1 MASQPAQP
9 PPASQAQRTAEAK
22 AAFTAS
28 LNSVGS
34 TLDAELQSRAR
45 NIHAN
50 SKALGKQE
58 QGVEKEI
65 KKLSKQSDQM
75 QKVVD
80 KAKSDLKEFDS
91 LQNFETDLEADLERD
106 LKLIEETLRIVEEDD
121 WSDDDNQEAEEHANP
136 HPDKE
141 GGKRQ
146 NPSTDLP

>member
-1 MASQPAQP
+1 MASQAAQA

-34 TLDAELQSRAR
+34 NLDADLQSRAR

-50 SKALGKQE
+50 SKALSKQE
-58 QGVEKEI
+58 QSVDKEI

-80 KAKSDLKEFDS
+80 KTKSDLAEFNS
-91 LQNFETDLEADLERD
+91 LQNFEAGLGADWERD
-106 LKLIEETLRIVEEDD
+106 LMLIEETLRIAEEHD
-121 WSDDDNQEAEEHANP
+121 WSDRDDQEADEHAKP
-136 HPDKE
+136 HSNE
-141 GGKRQ
+141 ESGRQ
-146 NPSTDLP
+146 

>member
-1 MASQPAQP
+1 MASQPAQA

-34 TLDAELQSRAR
+34 NLDADLQSRAR

-50 SKALGKQE
+50 SKALSKQE
-58 QGVEKEI
+58 QGVDKEI

-80 KAKSDLKEFDS
+80 KTKNDLKEFDS
-91 LQNFETDLEADLERD
+91 LQSFETDFGVDLERE
-106 LKLIEETLRIVEEDD
+106 LMLIEETLRIVEEDD
-121 WSDDDNQEAEEHANP
+121 WSDTDDQEAEEHTNP
-136 HPDKE
+136 HSNKE
-141 GGKRQ
+141 SGRH
-146 NPSTDLP
+146 

>member
-1 MASQPAQP
+1 MASQPAQA

-34 TLDAELQSRAR
+34 NLDADLQSRAR

-50 SKALGKQE
+50 SKALSKQE
-58 QGVEKEI
+58 QGVDKEI

-80 KAKSDLKEFDS
+80 KTKNDLKEFDS
-91 LQNFETDLEADLERD
+91 LQSFETDFGVDLERE
-106 LKLIEETLRIVEEDD
+106 LMLIEETLRIVEEDD
-121 WSDDDNQEAEEHANP
+121 WSDTDDQEAEEHTNP
-136 HPDKE
+136 HSKE
-141 GGKRQ
+141 ESGRH
-146 NPSTDLP
+146 

>member
-34 TLDAELQSRAR
+34 NLDADLQSRAR

-50 SKALGKQE
+50 STALSKQE

-80 KAKSDLKEFDS
+80 KTKSDLKEFDS
-91 LQNFETDLEADLERD
+91 LQNFETDFGAGLERD
-106 LKLIEETLRIVEEDD
+106 LMLIEETLRIVEEDD
-121 WSDDDNQEAEEHANP
+121 WSDLEDPGEQEHTTMDTNEESRRH
-136 HPDKE
+136 
-141 GGKRQ
+141 
-146 NPSTDLP
+146 

>member
-1 MASQPAQP
+1 MASHPAQA

-34 TLDAELQSRAR
+34 NYDADLQSRAR

-50 SKALGKQE
+50 SKALSKQE
-58 QGVEKEI
+58 QGVDKEI

-91 LQNFETDLEADLERD
+91 LQNFETDLGADLERD
-106 LKLIEETLRIVEEDD
+106 LMLIEETLRIVEEDD
-121 WSDDDNQEAEEHANP
+121 WSDTDGQEAEEHENP
-136 HPDKE
+136 HSNE
-141 GGKRQ
+141 ESGRH
-146 NPSTDLP
+146 

>member
-1 MASQPAQP
+1 MASQPAQA

-34 TLDAELQSRAR
+34 NLDADLQSRAR

-50 SKALGKQE
+50 SKALSKQE
-58 QGVEKEI
+58 QGVDKEI

-80 KAKSDLKEFDS
+80 KTKNDLKEFDS
-91 LQNFETDLEADLERD
+91 LQSFETDFGVDLERE
-106 LKLIEETLRIVEEDD
+106 LMLIEETLRIVEEDD
-121 WSDDDNQEAEEHANP
+121 WSDTDDQEAEEHTNP
-136 HPDKE
+136 HSNE
-141 GGKRQ
+141 ESGRH
-146 NPSTDLP
+146 

>member
-1 MASQPAQP
+1 MASQPTQA

-34 TLDAELQSRAR
+34 SLDADLQSRAR

-50 SKALGKQE
+50 SKVLNEQE
-58 QGVEKEI
+58 QDVDKEI
-65 KKLSKQSDQM
+65 KKLSKQNDQM

-91 LQNFETDLEADLERD
+91 LQNFETNLGADLERD
-106 LKLIEETLRIVEEDD
+106 LMLIEETLRIVEEDD
-121 WSDDDNQEAEEHANP
+121 WSDDEVQEAEPTESHTNG
-136 HPDKE
+136 E
-141 GGKRQ
+141 SSRQ
-146 NPSTDLP
+146 